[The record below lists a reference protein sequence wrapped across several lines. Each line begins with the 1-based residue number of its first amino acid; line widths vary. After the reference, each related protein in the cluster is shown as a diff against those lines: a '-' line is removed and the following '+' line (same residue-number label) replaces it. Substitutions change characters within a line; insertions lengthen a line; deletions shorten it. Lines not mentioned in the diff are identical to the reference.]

1 MNVCI
6 VSAHLHNLFEIL
18 LIGDELSEL
27 VSYVL
32 QAVGASLAY
41 SELKV
46 TVALAVELAL
56 DLLIGLVGECSV
68 DAHEVGYAGLF
79 IGSVAYNGVG
89 VGYGSLELTHN
100 IVLGVEDTHYGVLVG
115 IGLRHLSGGLLE

>member
-1 MNVCI
+1 MSCETRKKRGKSTYIRVLSKLGLYKADLSSYLGHSASCVNVCI

-32 QAVGASLAY
+32 QAVGASLTY

-46 TVALAVELAL
+46 TVALSVELAL
-56 DLLIGLVGECSV
+56 DLLIGLVGGCS
-68 DAHEVGYAGLF
+68 
-79 IGSVAYNGVG
+79 
-89 VGYGSLELTHN
+89 
-100 IVLGVEDTHYGVLVG
+100 
-115 IGLRHLSGGLLE
+115 